1 MGKPPGPTPPNAVA
15 LRPFLMTAVAP
26 GRNPRFFSASE
37 WISEMVFALTC
48 HRKSSVQKHSVFKQT
63 SNEVYVALPSST

>member
-1 MGKPPGPTPPNAVA
+1 MGKPPGPTPPVA

-37 WISEMVFALTC
+37 WISEMVFALTYNNKDQ
-48 HRKSSVQKHSVFKQT
+48 HKSLQFFKHVRI
-63 SNEVYVALPSST
+63 

>member
-1 MGKPPGPTPPNAVA
+1 
-15 LRPFLMTAVAP
+15 MTAVAP

-48 HRKSSVQKHSVFKQT
+48 HRKSSVQKRSVFKQT